1 MNFQNA
7 KIYTIRSN
15 QTDKYY
21 IGSTNQKT
29 LAQRLGKHRCNY
41 KEYLLDNTKKNVT
54 SFKILQYN
62 DHYIELLENYPCNNK
77 EELFRREG
85 QLQRQFKSEIVN
97 KNISGRTTKEFYA
110 DNILELRQKTKTYR
124 ENNKEKCVMDCKNY
138 YEAHKE
144 QISAKR
150 VDKVKIYRKIHK
162 EEIQISN
169 KAYRETH
176 HNEIIKYREQIK
188 EKNIYKCECGKSG
201 SLYHKIRHDNTNK
214 HQIYMIRKELNFYD
228 L

>member
-21 IGSTNQKT
+21 IGSTNQRT
-29 LAQRLGKHRCNY
+29 LAQRLGKHRGNY
-41 KEYLLDNTKKNVT
+41 KEYLLDNTKTNVT

-97 KNISGRTTKEFYA
+97 KCIAGRTTKEFYD
-110 DNILELRQKTKTYR
+110 DNKLELRQKTKVYR
-124 ENNKEKCVMDCKNY
+124 EANKEKCVMDCKKY

-150 VDKVKIYRKIHK
+150 VDKVKIYRQLHK
-162 EEIQISN
+162 EEKRIID

-176 HNEIIKYREQIK
+176 CNEIMKYREQIK
-188 EKNIYKCECGKSG
+188 VKNTYVCECGKIG

-214 HQIYMIRKELNFYD
+214 HKTYMILTELNYYD